1 MEQKN
6 IVKNKKLLNEL
17 RKIEPGKWT
26 KVYKDGYDSKFNEI
40 SVHYFQS
47 QFGKVFNVKVKQGWS
62 N

>member
-40 SVHYFQS
+40 TVHYF
-47 QFGKVFNVKVKQGWS
+47 
-62 N
+62 